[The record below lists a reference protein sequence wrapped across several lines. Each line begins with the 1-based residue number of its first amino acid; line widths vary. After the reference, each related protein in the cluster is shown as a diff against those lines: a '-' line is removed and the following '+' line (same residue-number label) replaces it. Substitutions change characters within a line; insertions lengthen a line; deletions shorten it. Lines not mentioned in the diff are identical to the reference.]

1 MTPAH
6 IQVMNGIFFLVHRP
20 ARANRP
26 CLTVKELI
34 LPAAQTLMPTI
45 TSPKFREYMF
55 VTLPSASISRLMI
68 QRKKTTTAKKQAVRQ
83 AEILPFLLSIKMLL
97 LQCLQEQAAEF
108 APICSAL
115 RQTRHWKSRALPG
128 FATADQRAKGDMCWM
143 QREETVLKSCL
154 RFLPPSCT
162 GEPGLTSCKWPGAHQ
177 QQRGGK
183 KTALREGSAWGWF
196 LGLAFFFFS
205 LKQTMLFIKS
215 SDGQTDASA
224 AKSQLPLGREARQP
238 QPFLLNAFSL
248 SGLSCSYGNRNS

>member
-143 QREETVLKSCL
+143 QREETLLKSCL

-183 KTALREGSAWGWF
+183 K
-196 LGLAFFFFS
+196 
-205 LKQTMLFIKS
+205 QH
-215 SDGQTDASA
+215 
-224 AKSQLPLGREARQP
+224 
-238 QPFLLNAFSL
+238 
-248 SGLSCSYGNRNS
+248 